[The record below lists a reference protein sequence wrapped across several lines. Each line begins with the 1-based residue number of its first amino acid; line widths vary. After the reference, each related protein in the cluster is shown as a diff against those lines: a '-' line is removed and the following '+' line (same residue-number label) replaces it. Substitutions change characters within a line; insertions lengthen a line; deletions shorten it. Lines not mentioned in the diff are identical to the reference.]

1 MKLKNII
8 KYSIILIGVILM
20 SSVLWHGDEVLKTD
34 QDLQMNIVVPFIWM
48 GIILSII
55 GIVLTLIYF
64 TINLIQDFNPKILYI
79 LAGTI
84 CLFSIAYVLASD
96 EVSKLWEDKYEI
108 TAATSKQVGM
118 GLITTLI
125 LVIGAIGAIVYT
137 ELSKIFSK

>member
-1 MKLKNII
+1 
-8 KYSIILIGVILM
+8 M

-34 QDLQMNIVVPFIWM
+34 QDLQNNIVEPFIWM

-55 GIVLTLIYF
+55 GLVLTLIYF

-79 LAGTI
+79 LAGTV
-84 CLFSIAYVLASD
+84 CLFIIAYVLASD
-96 EVSKLWEDKYEI
+96 EVLKSWEKYEI
-108 TAATSKQVGM
+108 TPASSKQVGM

-125 LVIGAIGAIVYT
+125 LIIGAIGSIVYA